1 MTVGAGVVVVV
12 VPAAPAA
19 AVVATPVFPPF
30 PPALA
35 VVVAVF
41 CDDERLIGINEP
53 AEGIVAQYLFS
64 PSTVVSTSSA
74 VTTLPL
80 TDPKSLVVYCEQ
92 TWLSGTVGTTHNVA
106 LATVVERPAAIF

>member
-12 VPAAPAA
+12 VPAVVAPA
-19 AVVATPVFPPF
+19 PVFPPF
-30 PPALA
+30 PPAPA

-41 CDDERLIGINEP
+41 GDDERLIGINEP
-53 AEGIVAQYLFS
+53 AEGIVAQYLSS

-106 LATVVERPAAIF
+106 LATEVERPAAIF